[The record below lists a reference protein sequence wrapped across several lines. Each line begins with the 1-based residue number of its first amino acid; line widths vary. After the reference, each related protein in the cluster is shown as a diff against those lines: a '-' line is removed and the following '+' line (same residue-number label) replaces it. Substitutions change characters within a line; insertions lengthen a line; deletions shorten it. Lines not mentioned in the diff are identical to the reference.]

1 MKTYYSI
8 SPELGSEEELLLY
21 PIEAIET
28 EGRFWLWVELTYKD
42 DSRQCCYELDKE
54 EKTWSYLDGDNEPL
68 MSEVILQ
75 LFHGE
80 AGDHALDW
88 CLAHA

>member
-1 MKTYYSI
+1 MPGEKATAPKQHLNCN
-8 SPELGSEEELLLY
+8 PEFPL
-21 PIEAIET
+21 
-28 EGRFWLWVELTYKD
+28 ELTYKD

-68 MSEVILQ
+68 MSEAILQ

-80 AGDHALDW
+80 AGDKALDW